1 VCLEATASNGCI
13 ATLCKPLIAVSTSVD
28 ELALTTKAYPN
39 PFTDRLFVSWEGP
52 REHFEIFDLCGR
64 KILSQ
69 NVFGNSVVLD
79 LSHFTSGVYLLRDN
93 LGRSIYVV
101 KEN

>member
-1 VCLEATASNGCI
+1 
-13 ATLCKPLIAVSTSVD
+13 LIAVSTSLD
-28 ELALTTKAYPN
+28 ELALTTKVFPN
-39 PFTDRLFVSWEGP
+39 PFADRLFVSWEGP

-79 LSHFTSGVYLLRDN
+79 LSYFTTGIYLLRDN

-101 KEN
+101 KEDY